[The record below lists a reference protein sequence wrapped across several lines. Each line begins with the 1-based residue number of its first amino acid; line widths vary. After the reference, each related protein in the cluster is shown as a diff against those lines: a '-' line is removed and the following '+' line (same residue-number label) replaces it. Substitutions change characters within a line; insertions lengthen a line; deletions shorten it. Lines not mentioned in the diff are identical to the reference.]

1 MQIFDHGLP
10 NQTGRLFLT
19 DGGLETSLIFLEGE
33 DLPLFA
39 SFVLLDTP
47 EGREKLKAYYRP
59 YADLAVRHCTG
70 FVLESPTW
78 RSNPDWGTK
87 LGYSAADLERVNLEA
102 IKLMHELAAEY
113 RTQTAPFLVSG
124 CIGPRGDGY
133 VAGEAMTVEEARDY
147 HAAQARAFATAG
159 VDMISAITMTTIE
172 EGAGVALAAKAVGV
186 PSVISFTVETDGR
199 LPSGDTLAQAI
210 RTVENISGNWPAY
223 YMINC
228 AHPTH
233 FMHVLEE
240 LGPLAARVRGL
251 RANASRRSHAE
262 LDESTDLDAGDPQEL
277 GQQYH
282 ELRRWLP
289 VLAVVG
295 GCCGTDHRHVEAV
308 CHALQS
314 DRRSSATA

>member
-199 LPSGDTLAQAI
+199 LPSGDDLGEVIAAVDAATGSA
-210 RTVENISGNWPAY
+210 PAY

-228 AHPTH
+228 AHPAH
-233 FMHVLEE
+233 FEDALAEDAPWLRR
-240 LGPLAARVRGL
+240 LGGL
-251 RANASRRSHAE
+251 RANASRMSHAE
-262 LDESTDLDAGDPQEL
+262 LDAATELDAGDPSDL
-277 GQQYH
+277 A
-282 ELRRWLP
+282 RRYGDFRKRMPWIN
-289 VLAVVG
+289 VVG
-295 GCCGTDHRHVEAV
+295 GCCGTDHRHVTAI
-308 CHALQS
+308 C
-314 DRRSSATA
+314 SACVAA